1 MRLNKIYLDEALNK
15 LNEVRAKN
23 TKIEANRRTEVMN
36 KLPQYA
42 ELEQQLMH
50 TMGQIMNLA
59 LDKSRDAVAKIDR
72 VIDNIKQIRG
82 QMDELLEKNGYPADY
97 LDPIYNCK
105 KCRDT
110 GNTGNEW
117 CECLCRIS
125 NEIAAAELN
134 ENAPLSR
141 SRFDNFDLSRYPK
154 TADDGDDASPFE
166 IMNDNLAF
174 CKNYA
179 DNFSEKGNGILML
192 GATGLGKT
200 HLSLAIANE
209 VLKKGFCVIYGSLPT
224 LIKKIQNEQ
233 FNRAEGDTMTLVTSA
248 DLLILDDLGAENNTD
263 WAVSALYEIINT
275 RQNHGLQMIIN
286 TNLTAYELKER
297 YQDRLFSRMFS
308 MKVLFFSGNDNRME
322 LS

>member
-110 GNTGNEW
+110 GNTNGANVY
-117 CECLCRIS
+117 
-125 NEIAAAELN
+125 AE
-134 ENAPLSR
+134 
-141 SRFDNFDLSRYPK
+141 FQTK
-154 TADDGDDASPFE
+154 
-166 IMNDNLAF
+166 
-174 CKNYA
+174 
-179 DNFSEKGNGILML
+179 
-192 GATGLGKT
+192 
-200 HLSLAIANE
+200 
-209 VLKKGFCVIYGSLPT
+209 
-224 LIKKIQNEQ
+224 
-233 FNRAEGDTMTLVTSA
+233 
-248 DLLILDDLGAENNTD
+248 
-263 WAVSALYEIINT
+263 
-275 RQNHGLQMIIN
+275 
-286 TNLTAYELKER
+286 
-297 YQDRLFSRMFS
+297 
-308 MKVLFFSGNDNRME
+308 
-322 LS
+322 